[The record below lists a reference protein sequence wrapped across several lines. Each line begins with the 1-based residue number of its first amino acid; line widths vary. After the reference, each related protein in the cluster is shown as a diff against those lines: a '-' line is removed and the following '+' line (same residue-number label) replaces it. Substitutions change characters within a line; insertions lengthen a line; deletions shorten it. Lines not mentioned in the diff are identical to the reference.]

1 MCFFN
6 FFISVSLFLLPFS
19 SYAHHVSP
27 SSSLYLP
34 YSDIATVQHGPSRST
49 PVSNSQLIA
58 AATLGQQQQQ
68 QAATSSSSSSSTT
81 AYQQHLSPANRSSIY
96 GSLIVKNAPSGANV
110 GRQQQ
115 QLQSTTAANEVA
127 AQRNN
132 FEDNFGLVL
141 NMIGSSGGSGG
152 GDGNVGA
159 PSAISSSS
167 PGGQSASRLSRLR
180 ILANASAG
188 GGNVGGDGAQ
198 STMLSAYS
206 FQPPQ
211 SASFSSP
218 YFYGGGGGGGGVAS
232 GQGNFMGYHHY
243 HHHHPPPPPPS
254 SSCGDRSSL
263 VSSTGLPQAPLEIKW
278 MRCTSDGSPGS
289 PILDV
294 SQAKAD
300 DYRLISIERST
311 ALLGIQIL
319 KTNKC
324 KGVFVKRV
332 TEGSLAAQAGIQ
344 VGDQII
350 DICGI
355 NMRTADYENAAKVLK
370 QCGDPIQMLVQ
381 YQYDK
386 FKEIW
391 SSMTE
396 AERCNS
402 LDSVG
407 GGGNACSSSSSA
419 AAAALASAVPPA
431 STSSS
436 AASSSAHP
444 SGKSNHSTLSLVSLL
459 LALTFFRSII
469 IL

>member
-68 QAATSSSSSSSTT
+68 QAATSPSSSSTT

-459 LALTFFRSII
+459 LALTFFRSVI